1 MNEIYI
7 PNVFRYENIRT
18 NNYEEVV
25 SNIPYFIDFDLND
38 EKQFSA
44 MKNFELANIIE
55 NILLFDRVYV
65 DPIILPILIDL
76 MYEQDYKGTIKLI
89 KKGYIS
95 FIDYQDMSVSAS
107 KSNDGFAISLGLG
120 KQYNLKNIKNL
131 ESFILGY
138 GVKKDKLRP
147 YISRI
152 YENKKTIDLDAKDLG
167 KEIVN
172 KIDLEIK
179 SGMYRKIGIGVNGN
193 YAIDKNNKG
202 IFDTICQVVK
212 AEKLASVCCI
222 NSINYNDI
230 VLEISKIRLDVYNR
244 EFENFKQ
251 LISFNDIPDI
261 ASLYLQGN
269 LSISDVVELKS
280 SSEFKAFKKW
290 FNSSGKA
297 DKDKVIKDYYAAT
310 KKKSKL
316 DSIPAKVIR
325 MITTTVASVEPVLG
339 TIATIADSF
348 GVDYIKGKT
357 PDLFFNDIE
366 KRYKQN
372 SKKNKD
378 VESVIVPIRTR
389 VEVDTSKE
397 RKLDLQEHTYNRL
410 LYYGDK
416 I

>member
-7 PNVFRYENIRT
+7 PNVFRYDNIRK

-65 DPIILPILIDL
+65 DSIILPILIDL

-95 FIDYQDMSVSAS
+95 FIDCQDMSVSAS

-120 KQYNLKNIKNL
+120 KQYNLKNIKDL

-172 KIDLEIK
+172 KIDFEIK

-212 AEKLASVCCI
+212 AEKLASICCI

-230 VLEISKIRLDVYNR
+230 VLEISKIRSDVDNR

-269 LSISDVVELKS
+269 L
-280 SSEFKAFKKW
+280 
-290 FNSSGKA
+290 
-297 DKDKVIKDYYAAT
+297 
-310 KKKSKL
+310 
-316 DSIPAKVIR
+316 
-325 MITTTVASVEPVLG
+325 
-339 TIATIADSF
+339 
-348 GVDYIKGKT
+348 
-357 PDLFFNDIE
+357 
-366 KRYKQN
+366 
-372 SKKNKD
+372 
-378 VESVIVPIRTR
+378 
-389 VEVDTSKE
+389 
-397 RKLDLQEHTYNRL
+397 
-410 LYYGDK
+410 K
-416 I
+416 IGRAHV